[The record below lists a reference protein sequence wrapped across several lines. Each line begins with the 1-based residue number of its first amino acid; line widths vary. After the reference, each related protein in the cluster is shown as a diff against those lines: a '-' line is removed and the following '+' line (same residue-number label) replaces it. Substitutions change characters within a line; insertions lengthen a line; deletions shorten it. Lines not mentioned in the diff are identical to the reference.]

1 VNTFVGW
8 LIKKI
13 QNDNFPKVLSLF
25 CVAAALYACVIETQ
39 ECHMTERLLSPTEMA
54 ERLACSRPMV
64 YKLINQGKLP
74 PLIKLGERMSRVREA
89 DFDAAVQQLSQT

>member
-1 VNTFVGW
+1 
-8 LIKKI
+8 
-13 QNDNFPKVLSLF
+13 
-25 CVAAALYACVIETQ
+25 
-39 ECHMTERLLSPTEMA
+39 MTERLLSPTEMA

-89 DFDAAVQQLSQT
+89 DFDAAVQQLSQTYKPVAPELITTGEN